1 MSSLDKSLDDIIST
15 TRKSNPARKFGKP
28 GKPTKVGKKVG
39 ASTKK
44 PIVSFKKAGTAAA
57 AAAFAAAKAKKQAS
71 TVDLSYAT
79 KVVVYNLPKDL
90 KQDNVK
96 VC

>member
-15 TRKSNPARKFGKP
+15 TRKSAPARKFGKA
-28 GKPTKVGKKVG
+28 KPTKVGKKVG

-44 PIVSFKKAGTAAA
+44 PIVSFKKGTAAA
-57 AAAFAAAKAKKQAS
+57 AAALAAAKAKKQAA